1 MLVYHRVSSI
11 SCFHRQWRFSPREQ
25 NLGCRGQPGQPGQV
39 PQSLVPILTDA
50 LVKQISEESAASIT
64 LRQDTRLGRW
74 SFSIF
79 WCWLIFAYI
88 GHVIIPTDELIFFR
102 GVGQPPT
109 RSSNSP
115 PVSCGRLH
123 GSHRSSFGSVF
134 SDLSWLAAQRCAAIW
149 VKHSETMFVSSLRKS
164 ILKAMAL
171 PLIFPDHN
179 RFLET
184 WQELGLQP
192 GPIFWKP
199 RGQCQ
204 DALWCPKLGDSH
216 HLPYSSNMFPKT
228 FHDLDMIWICFGY
241 DLGDWC
247 FLRR

>member
-1 MLVYHRVSSI
+1 MLVYQRVSSI

-74 SFSIF
+74 PFSRF

-115 PVSCGRLH
+115 PVSCWRLY
-123 GSHRSSFGSVF
+123 GSHRSSFGSDTGSF
-134 SDLSWLAAQRCAAIW
+134 MTGCAPIW
-149 VKHSETMFVSSLRKS
+149 VKHSETTETSLRKS
-164 ILKAMAL
+164 IQSDVCLWFSGFKL
-171 PLIFPDHN
+171 DQ
-179 RFLET
+179 T
-184 WQELGLQP
+184 WSVTWCHLSP
-192 GPIFWKP
+192 KPTDFWKP
-199 RGQCQ
+199 GRNLGYSLVLFSGSPEANAMMSH
-204 DALWCPKLGDSH
+204 DAMPCHGAMVPK
-216 HLPYSSNMFPKT
+216 
-228 FHDLDMIWICFGY
+228 I
-241 DLGDWC
+241 
-247 FLRR
+247 